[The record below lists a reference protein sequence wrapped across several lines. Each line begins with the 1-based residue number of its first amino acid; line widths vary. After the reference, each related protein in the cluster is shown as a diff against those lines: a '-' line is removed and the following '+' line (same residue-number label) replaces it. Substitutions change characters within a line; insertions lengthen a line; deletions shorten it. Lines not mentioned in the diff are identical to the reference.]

1 MASKK
6 EKRNGIGCRANRARI
21 VDPNDF
27 DGFDADSNVPVQLE
41 DLNISVA
48 LTSFRKGRTLLTG
61 ESTDSSKNNV
71 AQISVNFIEGTNLGG
86 KKVLTTSYT
95 DLTTRFDSDVVNDE
109 ALGITNIDIEF
120 NASMAPLITINFID
134 VRGSAVF
141 QNEENILNN
150 RGNKYTTFFQLP
162 YPMYELE
169 VKGYYGL
176 PVKYCLHMLKFN
188 TKFNSQTGNFEI
200 TANFI
205 GYTFALMA
213 DMLIGYLKAIP
224 FTAIGKTRMDKYN
237 ETISSGVPVLTL
249 SDLSVNISRLNEG
262 IKKVA
267 NENPASKEINASTA
281 AIDILDNIKSEIH
294 TLGTVFEPES
304 SKDEFQY
311 IVYKYASDYTEP
323 QKNAFTN
330 QYIIT
335 VKKLI
340 KDYNDLLP
348 PTPLVEAHFTLI
360 ESNTNKDGGKKY
372 TEITYG
378 NLKTDDQATN
388 DALGNP
394 SNVQEIKEK
403 LVSYI
408 NSKNSDLTND
418 TNVLNIFDM
427 TLLYETLATAKLSVE
442 VSENE
447 SKKKLAKAFENE
459 VRDILGFDPT
469 ARTIIE
475 CFTAA
480 IEVFIETIYQVSS
493 DASASSI
500 RTDELATKFTVD
512 DSKVTDMKNVYIE
525 KKQFFPWPDYREK
538 DDVKNSYVDK
548 YLGAAGV
555 LKKPNDVD
563 ELRFIDDLLVAFRKS
578 KKADDAAL
586 EEQLINETT
595 WTSVNPID
603 TIIFQELEPYKR
615 AAGPNNTEL
624 LLKEDIVRLMVI
636 RGMIFLG
643 YSNDLSVVTDDEIKA
658 MAAAEVDNM
667 LRGILDETSRQSMSL
682 LTIQYLNGI
691 TGKLDG
697 VSRKVVNQ
705 DTDPYFYD
713 YYYNDEVDNAWV
725 RFLPTNF
732 GFHDVQWTENFKPK
746 QFRSLRDNDGWLFLT
761 TYADGIPSVD
771 SNYKED
777 KGGIDMKILT
787 ELPKPISIGF
797 APEGVKTETT
807 MILANLIG
815 DPDAPDS
822 VLTLKDAGY
831 NCFNQK
837 YGIQEFETMDWGDD
851 NIKGLPLMYVF
862 YRDCDTGLA
871 YTRKATGA
879 AYNSE
884 FSTVSEYFYKDKA
897 IVTYPL
903 TKPEVFSSNGFTLG
917 RPMHTNLGKNR
928 DLFNK
933 IRNGTRADVTYPYI
947 ELKYGSPDTD
957 WTLFAKEDIRQPY
970 TDYSFSLFGSE
981 FYYNQSY
988 ATIITSNGTKVSCAE
1003 NSRAFLFLQA
1013 MPFNTPQ
1020 ITSTPGG
1027 NPFGKNEIRH
1037 LFDMKAGIIH
1047 APKLWCAYIGSM
1059 LWRMDE
1065 SDPILNNNNQIIGGG
1080 VGKYEAGAGYRK
1092 GDPIV
1097 WYVDYSTGIVNN
1109 WSVATNFVKGELLF
1123 DIPVKDEY
1131 FPTFLDYTK
1140 GGGQGLLKFAD
1151 YPIYP
1156 NIGDFDT
1163 LKTLS
1168 PKVKSEFK
1176 KMFFNFVNGEGDK
1189 DWRGLAKR
1197 LEIFDTNGD
1206 LTAGKYFS
1214 QYLHSILDKANDKNA
1229 NIASVE
1235 EITTGR
1241 IIGNPIQF
1249 SVKTEIIEKYY
1260 DIVIPIYQDSGYFYS
1275 NINDFY
1281 LHLQLKD
1288 GTPVINSL
1296 IDALTEEVFIVN
1308 NNYKIWMAGSDP
1320 SIWDDNDGNY
1330 SSPSVS
1336 PEKYNLYF
1344 DAITKKLET
1353 LADNYNISKQNERID
1368 KEIFNTTNKDIIRLQ
1383 LYRHCKNVY
1392 DKWLGGAKDIDHLV
1406 FQCGNGT
1413 RSTVDDTLA
1422 KKYQNSKT
1430 RMIDSF
1436 RFVTRSFRDIGNEL
1450 YINPSNLNDYLI
1462 DNPNSSSYDAISSI
1476 LGANHFNFQALP
1488 NFVNFHDDT
1497 ILESIFKPYN
1507 YNDKNIPLNS
1517 CGPAFVCVYDGQTS
1531 KHLELTEKD
1540 GDYPNDGF
1548 DLRCMKDP
1556 KTGENTDLDVSVPTD
1571 FTTELNGID
1580 GVNEKGEPTKFFYE
1594 EPVSTF
1600 LVRYSQQN
1608 QSIFK
1613 DIHLDQSEFS
1623 ETDESLHVQ
1632 DEISQKGS
1640 ENNRALV
1647 GQNIYNVYA
1656 VRSYTAQIEMMG
1668 NAMIQPMMYFQ
1679 LDNIPM
1685 FHGAYMITKVS
1696 HSIKPNSM
1704 STNFTGT
1711 RIRYTETPLIE
1722 AYEVYVDLINTMDI
1736 SEAGTGTIG
1745 GGGGAIEG
1753 TFEPIVATLIENGVS
1768 NAYIDKGKTYG
1779 SVTTKDV
1786 DLKDTGFSRTSSQKY
1801 MISEASDALTKML
1814 KEWSKWMGDNGFQKN
1829 ASGKYGNIG
1838 SLYRTYASQTVL
1850 AGGQKTA
1857 AAAGT
1862 SYHGWGLAVDMS
1874 WVNKNGDMMQF
1885 NYTNGSIRKDFDYTY
1900 NPAIEWLYNN
1910 SYRFGFINPLWARN
1924 GGSYDEAWH
1933 WEYHGTSAKC
1943 LLNKSP
1949 NVFGKPIDMT
1959 KEYDS
1964 VVKNPKKSD
1973 GSESVYT
1980 GCAAKYIKRAGDGSD
1995 SSTIVQ
2001 KTGCPS
2007 LPTNGTNKVLSKDMY
2022 LELKN
2027 ITKLSNESISGIMGN
2042 LYRESN
2048 FNPQSFT
2055 SLSGGCGAYGFAQW
2069 RGDRLKSLDSL
2080 AKSSNS
2086 TIDDYKVQLNFMY
2099 SELSDYWSYTLAA
2112 MKNAKSV
2119 EDATKIF
2126 ATTYEA
2132 GTKGHFNFNVDD
2144 VLNGEYDPKRIK
2156 FAKQYYNM
2164 IKTNTFDE
2172 LKE

>member
-6 EKRNGIGCRANRARI
+6 KNAIGCRAGRARI

-61 ESTDSSKNNV
+61 ESTDSSKDNV

-224 FTAIGKTRMDKYN
+224 FTKIGKTRMDKYN
-237 ETISSGVPVLTL
+237 ETISSGIQVLTL
-249 SDLSVNISRLNEG
+249 SDLSVNVSRLNEG
-262 IKKVA
+262 IEKVA
-267 NENPASKEINASTA
+267 NENPASQEINASTA
-281 AIDILDNIKSEIH
+281 GLEALEKIKNQINL
-294 TLGTVFEPES
+294 LGRNFDLNAE
-304 SKDEFQY
+304 KDEY
-311 IVYKYASDYTEP
+311 
-323 QKNAFTN
+323 
-330 QYIIT
+330 QYIIYT
-335 VKKLI
+335 YALDYTDKQKSDLNDLYMKNVKEFI
-340 KDYNDLLP
+340 TDYNALNP
-348 PTPLVEAHFTLI
+348 PTLLVEAHFTQI
-360 ESNTNKDGGKKY
+360 ESNSNKDGGKKY

-378 NLKTDDQATN
+378 KLKTDDQDTN
-388 DALGNP
+388 DALGDP

-403 LVSYI
+403 IVSHVTAKYTTTI
-408 NSKNSDLTND
+408 DD
-418 TNVLNIFDM
+418 TTVLNIFDM

-442 VSENE
+442 VSEKA

-480 IEVFIETIYQVSS
+480 IEVFVETIYQVSS
-493 DASASSI
+493 EATLNSE

-525 KKQFFPWPDYREK
+525 NKQFFPWPDYREK
-538 DDVKNSYVDK
+538 DETKKSYIDK

-555 LKKPNDVD
+555 LGSPERVN
-563 ELRFIDDLLVAFRKS
+563 ELVFIDDLLKAFRLA
-578 KKADDAAL
+578 KKADDAAA
-586 EEQLINETT
+586 EEQLINDTT

-615 AAGPNNTEL
+615 LAGPKDTEIL
-624 LLKEDIVRLMVI
+624 SQEDIVRLMVI

-643 YSNDLSVVTDDEIKA
+643 YSNDLSVVTNEEILA
-658 MAAAEVDNM
+658 MASAEVDNM
-667 LRGILDETSRQSMSL
+667 LRGITDETLRQSMTQ
-682 LTIQYLNGI
+682 LTLEYLTNI
-691 TGKLDG
+691 TGKQRG
-697 VSRKVVNQ
+697 SVRKVVNSETA
-705 DTDPYFYD
+705 DYFYD
-713 YYYNDEVDNAWV
+713 YLYNQEQDTDSGTIPP

-732 GFHDVQWTENFKPK
+732 GFHDVKWTETKVQSEFDNEY
-746 QFRSLRDNDGWLFLT
+746 RARRDNDGWLFLT
-761 TYADGIPSVD
+761 NYADGIPSIA
-771 SNYKED
+771 SNYKVD
-777 KGGIDMKILT
+777 TGGIDMKILT

-797 APEGVKTETT
+797 TPEGVKTETT

-831 NCFNQK
+831 NCFNPK
-837 YGIQEFETMDWGDD
+837 YGVQEFDTMDWGDD
-851 NIKGLPLMYVF
+851 SIKGLPLMYVF

-871 YTRKATGA
+871 FTRSASGKSLGLK
-879 AYNSE
+879 
-884 FSTVSEYFYKDKA
+884 STVSDYFYKDKF
-897 IVTYPL
+897 IVSYPL
-903 TKPEVFSSNGFTLG
+903 TKPEVFASNGFTLG
-917 RPMHTNLGKNR
+917 QPMHFNLGKNR
-928 DLFNK
+928 NLFYG
-933 IRNGTRADVTYPYI
+933 ILNGGRADVTYPYI
-947 ELKYGSPDTD
+947 ELKYGTPDIDLLD
-957 WTLFAKEDIRQPY
+957 WTIENNRQPY

-1027 NPFGKNEIRH
+1027 NPFGKNEIKH

-1047 APKLWCAYIGSM
+1047 APKLWCAYIGSI

-1080 VGKYEAGAGYRK
+1080 VGKKEYSNGLDEGYVK

-1097 WYVDYSTGIVNN
+1097 WYIDYSNGNVNKWNSLSN
-1109 WSVATNFVKGELLF
+1109 WALGETLF
-1123 DIPVKDEY
+1123 DIPDKDEY
-1131 FPTFLDYTK
+1131 FPPFLDYTQ
-1140 GGGQGLLKFAD
+1140 GGGQGVFKAFD
-1151 YPIYP
+1151 GPSHP
-1156 NIGDFDT
+1156 DIGDLDT
-1163 LKTLS
+1163 LKTLP

-1214 QYLHSILDKANDKNA
+1214 QYLHSILDKAKDSKA
-1229 NIASVE
+1229 NFVSVE

-1249 SVKTEIIEKYY
+1249 SVLTENIEKYY
-1260 DIVIPIYQDSGYFYS
+1260 DIVIPIYQDKGFFYS

-1288 GTPVINSL
+1288 GTSVINSL
-1296 IDALTEEVFIVN
+1296 INALTEEVFIVN
-1308 NNYKIWMAGSDP
+1308 NNYKIWAAGAFGGQWAAVNVPKESFNTYFNA
-1320 SIWDDNDGNY
+1320 I
-1330 SSPSVS
+1330 V
-1336 PEKYNLYF
+1336 EKL
-1344 DAITKKLET
+1344 KKE
-1353 LADNYNISKQNERID
+1353 ADTYDISKKNENID
-1368 KEIFNTTNKDIIRLQ
+1368 KEIFGTTNKDVIRLQ
-1383 LYRHCKNVY
+1383 LYRHCKNIY
-1392 DKWLGGAKDIDHLV
+1392 DKWLGGSKDIDHLV

-1450 YINPSNLNDYLI
+1450 YINPSNLNEYLI

-1571 FTTELNGID
+1571 FTTDLNSID
-1580 GVNEKGEPTKFFYE
+1580 EVDETGVATSGFYE

-1623 ETDESLHVQ
+1623 ETDESIQIQ

-1722 AYEVYVDLINTMDI
+1722 AYDVYMDLIETMDI
-1736 SEAGTGTIG
+1736 SDAGTGTIG
-1745 GGGGAIEG
+1745 GSGGGSYVGSNHYIDNFYSILNSNKPSNKTIEG
-1753 TFEPIVATLIENGVS
+1753 SKIPKPIVITQRGTDELKKWGN
-1768 NAYIDKGKTYG
+1768 G
-1779 SVTTKDV
+1779 SVKEASGISMLEVYATTTPGISAQSYANNSQPWSAAFISYVMFGGDSEFPKSSLHYTYVKNAMDGGKGYEAFPLKSGLKIKIEVGDLFCQKRSGGFTASHCDV
-1786 DLKDTGFSRTSSQKY
+1786 VYKTSSDKAFLVGGNLGDSVKEKEITISSGYLIDSNDVGDYRILVKKTANKYYNGYNLSNQKATGGPSANGSKN
-1801 MISEASDALTKML
+1801 IVQTSEAVTEEYFKLVL
-1814 KEWSKWMGDNGFQKN
+1814 KKLGAPETEGNMIWLKGWRQMEGAEATWN
-1829 ASGKYGNIG
+1829 AFNTTQEYDG
-1838 SLYRTYASQTVL
+1838 ST
-1850 AGGQKTA
+1850 
-1857 AAAGT
+1857 
-1862 SYHGWGLAVDMS
+1862 
-1874 WVNKNGDMMQF
+1874 
-1885 NYTNGSIRKDFDYTY
+1885 
-1900 NPAIEWLYNN
+1900 LYNN
-1910 SYRFGFINPLWARN
+1910 SEVGVQNYKTIEDGVDATYKTLTN
-1924 GGSYDEAWH
+1924 GNYPNIVSNLRKGIV
-1933 WEYHGTSAKC
+1933 
-1943 LLNKSP
+1943 NKS
-1949 NVFGKPIDMT
+1949 
-1959 KEYDS
+1959 
-1964 VVKNPKKSD
+1964 
-1973 GSESVYT
+1973 
-1980 GCAAKYIKRAGDGSD
+1980 AALTLAIQL
-1995 SSTIVQ
+1995 Q
-2001 KTGCPS
+2001 KTCKDLSIWVQGDIGC
-2007 LPTNGTNKVLSKDMY
+2007 K
-2022 LELKN
+2022 
-2027 ITKLSNESISGIMGN
+2027 TK
-2042 LYRESN
+2042 
-2048 FNPQSFT
+2048 
-2055 SLSGGCGAYGFAQW
+2055 GG
-2069 RGDRLKSLDSL
+2069 L
-2080 AKSSNS
+2080 SSNAYLAQCLKAS
-2086 TIDDYKVQLNFMY
+2086 KVSGNPIYKP
-2099 SELSDYWSYTLAA
+2099 S
-2112 MKNAKSV
+2112 
-2119 EDATKIF
+2119 
-2126 ATTYEA
+2126 
-2132 GTKGHFNFNVDD
+2132 
-2144 VLNGEYDPKRIK
+2144 
-2156 FAKQYYNM
+2156 
-2164 IKTNTFDE
+2164 
-2172 LKE
+2172 

>member
-6 EKRNGIGCRANRARI
+6 KNAIGCRAGRARI

-61 ESTDSSKNNV
+61 ELTDSSKSNV

-262 IKKVA
+262 IEKVA
-267 NENPASKEINASTA
+267 NENPASQEINASTS

-294 TLGTVFEPES
+294 TLGTVFEPVS
-304 SKDEFQY
+304 SKDDFQY
-311 IVYKYASDYTEP
+311 IVYKYASDYTLE

-340 KDYNDLLP
+340 KEYNDLIP
-348 PTPLVEAHFTLI
+348 PTPLVEAHFTQI
-360 ESNTNKDGGKKY
+360 ESNSNKDGGKKY

-378 NLKTDDQATN
+378 NLKNDDQATN

-408 NSKNSDLTND
+408 NSKNSDLNND

-442 VSENE
+442 VSEKE
-447 SKKKLAKAFENE
+447 AKKKLAKAFENE

-493 DASASSI
+493 EASASSI

-538 DDVKNSYVDK
+538 DAVKNSYIDK

-555 LKKPNDVD
+555 LKKPDDVD
-563 ELRFIDDLLVAFRKS
+563 ELRFIDDLLEAFRKS

-643 YSNDLSVVTDDEIKA
+643 YSNDLFSGVVTDDEIKA

-667 LRGILDETSRQSMSL
+667 LRGITDETSRQSMSL

-691 TGKLDG
+691 TGKIDG
-697 VSRKVVNQ
+697 DSRKVVNQ
-705 DTDPYFYD
+705 DTNPYYYD
-713 YYYNDEVDNAWV
+713 YYYNDEIEQARP

-732 GFHDVQWTENFKPK
+732 GFHDVFWYKPGASTAEQDK
-746 QFRSLRDNDGWLFLT
+746 IYRSFRDDDGWLFLT
-761 TYADGIPSVD
+761 TYADGIPTVD
-771 SNYKED
+771 SDYKND
-777 KGGIDMKILT
+777 QGGIDVKILT

-822 VLTLKDAGY
+822 ILTLKDAGY
-831 NCFNQK
+831 NCFNHK

-871 YTRKATGA
+871 DTRSASGKDI
-879 AYNSE
+879 SLK
-884 FSTVSEYFYKDKA
+884 STVSEYFYKDKS

-903 TKPEVFSSNGFTLG
+903 TKPEVFISNGFTLG
-917 RPMHTNLGKNR
+917 IPMHTNLGKNR
-928 DLFNK
+928 NLFHK
-933 IRNGTRADVTYPYI
+933 ILKRGGRADVTYPYI
-947 ELKYGSPDTD
+947 ELKYGTPDIELTD
-957 WTLFAKEDIRQPY
+957 WTIENNRQPY

-988 ATIITSNGTKVSCAE
+988 ATIITKNGTKVSCAE

-1020 ITSTPGG
+1020 ITDTPGG
-1027 NPFGKNEIRH
+1027 NPFGKNEIKH

-1047 APKLWCAYIGSM
+1047 APKLWCAYIGSI

-1080 VGKYEAGAGYRK
+1080 VGKKEYSNGLIEGYVK

-1097 WYVDYSTGIVNN
+1097 WYIDYSNGNVNKWNSLSN
-1109 WSVATNFVKGELLF
+1109 WALGETLF
-1123 DIPVKDEY
+1123 DIPDKDEY
-1131 FPTFLDYTK
+1131 FPPFLDYRQ
-1140 GGGQGLLKFAD
+1140 GLGQGVFKAFD
-1151 YPIYP
+1151 GPSHP
-1156 NIGDFDT
+1156 DIGDFDT
-1163 LKTLS
+1163 LKTL
-1168 PKVKSEFK
+1168 PLKVKSEFK

-1206 LTAGKYFS
+1206 LTAGKSFS
-1214 QYLHSILDKANDKNA
+1214 EYLHSILDKANDKNA

-1235 EITTGR
+1235 EITTGK

-1249 SVKTEIIEKYY
+1249 SVLTENIEKYY
-1260 DIVIPIYQDSGYFYS
+1260 DVVIPIYQDKGFFYS

-1320 SIWDDNDGNY
+1320 SIWAG
-1330 SSPSVS
+1330 SSGQWSNPSVS

-1344 DAITKKLET
+1344 DAIIKKLET
-1353 LADNYNISKQNERID
+1353 LADKYNISKQNERID
-1368 KEIFNTTNKDIIRLQ
+1368 KEIFNTTNKDVIRLQ

-1422 KKYQNSKT
+1422 KKNQNSKT

-1450 YINPSNLNDYLI
+1450 YINPSNLNEYLI

-1507 YNDKNIPLNS
+1507 YNDKDIPPNS

-1571 FTTELNGID
+1571 FTTDLNSID
-1580 GVNEKGEPTKFFYE
+1580 EVDETGVVTSGFYE

-1623 ETDESLHVQ
+1623 ETDESLHIQ

-1722 AYEVYVDLINTMDI
+1722 SYEVYMDLIETMDI

-1745 GGGGAIEG
+1745 GGGGEAYVGSNHYIDNFYSILNSNKPSNKTIEG
-1753 TFEPIVATLIENGVS
+1753 SKIPKPIVITQRGTDELKKWGNGSVKEASGISMLEVYATTTPGISAQSYANNSQPWSAAFISYVMFGGDSEFPKSSLHYTYVKNAMDGGKGYEAFPLKSGLKIKIEVGDLFCQKRSGGFTASHCDVVYKTSSDKAFLVGGNLGDSVKEKEITISSGYLIDSNDVGDYRILVKKTANKYYNGYNLSNQKATGGPSANGSKNIVQTSEAETEEYFKLVLKKLGAPETEGNMIWLKGWRQMEGAEATWNAFNTTEEYAGSTLYNDSEVGVQNYKTIEDGVDATYKTLTNGNYPNIVSNLRKGIVNKSAALTLAIQLQKTCKDLSVWVQGDIGCKTKGGLSS
-1768 NAYIDKGKTYG
+1768 NAYLAQC
-1779 SVTTKDV
+1779 
-1786 DLKDTGFSRTSSQKY
+1786 LK
-1801 MISEASDALTKML
+1801 ASKV
-1814 KEWSKWMGDNGFQKN
+1814 
-1829 ASGKYGNIG
+1829 SG
-1838 SLYRTYASQTVL
+1838 
-1850 AGGQKTA
+1850 
-1857 AAAGT
+1857 
-1862 SYHGWGLAVDMS
+1862 
-1874 WVNKNGDMMQF
+1874 
-1885 NYTNGSIRKDFDYTY
+1885 
-1900 NPAIEWLYNN
+1900 NPIY
-1910 SYRFGFINPLWARN
+1910 
-1924 GGSYDEAWH
+1924 
-1933 WEYHGTSAKC
+1933 
-1943 LLNKSP
+1943 
-1949 NVFGKPIDMT
+1949 KP
-1959 KEYDS
+1959 S
-1964 VVKNPKKSD
+1964 
-1973 GSESVYT
+1973 
-1980 GCAAKYIKRAGDGSD
+1980 
-1995 SSTIVQ
+1995 
-2001 KTGCPS
+2001 
-2007 LPTNGTNKVLSKDMY
+2007 
-2022 LELKN
+2022 
-2027 ITKLSNESISGIMGN
+2027 
-2042 LYRESN
+2042 
-2048 FNPQSFT
+2048 
-2055 SLSGGCGAYGFAQW
+2055 
-2069 RGDRLKSLDSL
+2069 
-2080 AKSSNS
+2080 
-2086 TIDDYKVQLNFMY
+2086 
-2099 SELSDYWSYTLAA
+2099 
-2112 MKNAKSV
+2112 
-2119 EDATKIF
+2119 
-2126 ATTYEA
+2126 
-2132 GTKGHFNFNVDD
+2132 
-2144 VLNGEYDPKRIK
+2144 
-2156 FAKQYYNM
+2156 
-2164 IKTNTFDE
+2164 
-2172 LKE
+2172 